1 MRLGRREHS
10 CRSFFA
16 SILET
21 PSELRIANQS
31 AATKM
36 SDSRRQYS
44 KREVNLQIFLYCIAS
59 LVFASFK
66 AMLLI
71 LFLLRE
77 RSCLANIAVAACFYR
92 SLLCKGPSTR
102 RVVHRDLCSHS
113 FSLQSKLREVCYLE
127 KNAKAK
133 RDILTFVRMT
143 TRARSSAMSGSQND
157 SRE

>member
-77 RSCLANIAVAACFYR
+77 RSAALRISQLLLAFTVVYCVKARPHDALYIASVVAT
-92 SLLCKGPSTR
+92 L
-102 RVVHRDLCSHS
+102 SHS
-113 FSLQSKLREVCYLE
+113 
-127 KNAKAK
+127 KA
-133 RDILTFVRMT
+133 
-143 TRARSSAMSGSQND
+143 N
-157 SRE
+157 